1 MTLEELMEAF
11 EKKTPVTVCRFKGY
25 EPPLHFDH
33 IRAIIPA
40 FDQHGQPDY
49 NVVLVDSVGR
59 PVTVKASTVSIG

>member
-33 IRAIIPA
+33 IRAIIPGY
-40 FDQHGQPDY
+40 DHQGQPDY
-49 NVVLVDSVGR
+49 SVVVVDNVGR
-59 PVTVKASTVSIG
+59 PVTVKASAVSIG